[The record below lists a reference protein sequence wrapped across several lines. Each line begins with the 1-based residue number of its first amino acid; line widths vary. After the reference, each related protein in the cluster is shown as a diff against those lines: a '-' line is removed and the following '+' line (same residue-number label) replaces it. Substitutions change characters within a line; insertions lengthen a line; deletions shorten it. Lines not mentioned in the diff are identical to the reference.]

1 MISPAIHTLAA
12 QGQSLWLDNIN
23 RSLIDSGTL
32 GRYIQDDGVTGLT
45 SNPSIFDHALRHS
58 IAYDDQIHSP
68 SFRTLDEESAFFSL
82 AITDLTRAAQRF
94 LSVHRRTA
102 GLDGWVSLEVSPRLA
117 HAALR
122 TFEQVWQLHSEAA
135 LPNLMIKIPG
145 TSEGCQAITKAIT
158 SSVPVNVTLLF
169 SAEQYK
175 AAADAYMSGLEQRLA
190 AGESV
195 DILSVASVFIS
206 RWDVALNPKLPD
218 TLRNRLGITV
228 AQTCYQAFQEIQR
241 TPRWQHLA
249 DAGAPTQRLLWASTG
264 TKDPELP
271 EDFYVSALVAPQTIN
286 TLPEKTLQYLAQQ
299 RWTAVPM
306 ATDSD
311 ALQEILASF
320 ATAGIDIH
328 AEAKILQEAGAE
340 AFVEAW
346 TDLLQTVARKMGK

>member
-1 MISPAIHTLAA
+1 MFSPAIHTLAA

-32 GRYIQDDGVTGLT
+32 DRYIQDDGVTGLT

-58 IAYDDQIHSP
+58 TAYDDQIHSP

-145 TSEGCQAITKAIT
+145 TSEGCQAITKAIA

-228 AQTCYQAFQEIQR
+228 AQTCYQAFQEIQ
-241 TPRWQHLA
+241 QHLA